1 MQFYYSSFWCLQ
13 PNEQQSMLE
22 ENSQAIQECLKQS
35 KFKHYTAKTTSTPFT
50 MRFSNESIGRLM
62 SKLSNF

>member
-1 MQFYYSSFWCLQ
+1 
-13 PNEQQSMLE
+13 MLE

-50 MRFSNESIGRLM
+50 MRFLNESIGRPFISFQISRLLEVN
-62 SKLSNF
+62 LS